1 MNFFCSSERF
11 SGIEKML
18 KAVTKNPMK
27 NTNLSLGIDL
37 KFAPPRKKS
46 RKLKKKH
53 EKTGIIKSSE

>member
-27 NTNLSLGIDL
+27 NTNFSFRIDL
-37 KFAPPRKKS
+37 KDEPPRKKS
-46 RKLKKKH
+46 KKLKKRH
-53 EKTGIIKSSE
+53 VKTGIIKLSE